1 MMQAAEGGNSSTN
14 SYGVYSSSN
23 VTEDEYE
30 NQPLLSQHYPLG
42 ATRRRG
48 GSGMPQT
55 PQDNNLQRNNN
66 HNLNDDKYDKGNSY
80 YSDAIPCRPTLTS
93 IKSISRIGRSI
104 SPSIA
109 NTTNG
114 DGDFDDAVLT
124 SNANNQK
131 EEEYYYDDTN
141 EYSNT
146 CTFGTSEHDGIWLN
160 KNDGPGIVMSIIVW
174 ILIIYSGLTITL
186 LAQTKHLS
194 HIIGYFYDTICTLAL
209 ACHAKT
215 MFSDPGGVPECAV
228 PVDSAARRHETHTM
242 CRACRSYKPPG
253 SHHCRICNRCVS
265 RMDHHCPWVS
275 CVCITD
281 TFFPCKSSILYTSM
295 TACISDE
302 QLHRCS
308 QFKVIHS
315 VPMLYMGW
323 KCIVTYNLWM

>member
-30 NQPLLSQHYPLG
+30 NQPLLSQHHPLG

-55 PQDNNLQRNNN
+55 PQDDNLQHNNNN

-124 SNANNQK
+124 SNANNHGKQEEK
-131 EEEYYYDDTN
+131 EEEYYYDDQ
-141 EYSNT
+141 
-146 CTFGTSEHDGIWLN
+146 
-160 KNDGPGIVMSIIVW
+160 
-174 ILIIYSGLTITL
+174 TL
-186 LAQTKHLS
+186 
-194 HIIGYFYDTICTLAL
+194 
-209 ACHAKT
+209 
-215 MFSDPGGVPECAV
+215 PE
-228 PVDSAARRHETHTM
+228 
-242 CRACRSYKPPG
+242 
-253 SHHCRICNRCVS
+253 
-265 RMDHHCPWVS
+265 
-275 CVCITD
+275 
-281 TFFPCKSSILYTSM
+281 
-295 TACISDE
+295 
-302 QLHRCS
+302 
-308 QFKVIHS
+308 
-315 VPMLYMGW
+315 
-323 KCIVTYNLWM
+323 

>member
-1 MMQAAEGGNSSTN
+1 MQAAEGGNSSTN
-14 SYGVYSSSN
+14 NSYGIVNSSSN

-30 NQPLLSQHYPLG
+30 NQPLLPQHHLLG

-48 GSGMPQT
+48 GSGMPQ
-55 PQDNNLQRNNN
+55 DNNLQHNNTV
-66 HNLNDDKYDKGNSY
+66 NDDKYDKGNSY
-80 YSDAIPCRPTLTS
+80 YSDAIPCRPTLNS
-93 IKSISRIGRSI
+93 IKSISRIGRYV
-104 SPSIA
+104 SPSVA
-109 NTTNG
+109 NNG

-124 SNANNQK
+124 STANVKQ
-131 EEEYYYDDTN
+131 EDEEYYYDDTN

-174 ILIIYSGLTITL
+174 ILIVYSGVTITL

-228 PVDSAARRHETHTM
+228 PIDSAARRHETHTM

-275 CVCITD
+275 SVCI
-281 TFFPCKSSILYTSM
+281 K
-295 TACISDE
+295 
-302 QLHRCS
+302 
-308 QFKVIHS
+308 
-315 VPMLYMGW
+315 
-323 KCIVTYNLWM
+323 